1 MIFKTILSVI
11 ILSTFFSFM
20 TWFDF
25 GCDQLY
31 FFLVDYSRVARLSLI
46 PFGFYLVLEDIEKE
60 FYVEI
65 LNRFKKFLLYYFFL
79 SLLNLLTVVLVYLGI
94 DIWQELLVIK
104 IIIYAVLIW
113 LFIPTIR
120 GKSWNQC

>member
-60 FYVEI
+60 FYVEV